1 MIIHESMIIPYPSI
15 QEKKKLAVVLLASP
29 ILIITDSYPPY
40 LIWIS
45 YSIVLTRLMEN
56 TCNFEVLPWN
66 HLPLSLVMVT
76 FETSIGLIHHD
87 TLRKKRRVHIKTTS
101 SFSVI

>member
-1 MIIHESMIIPYPSI
+1 MIIPYPSI